1 MKIALLGYG
10 RMGRLIEKMAAD
22 AGDEVIAAIHSVNA
36 EKIGAREYE
45 EAEVLIDF
53 SLPDAALRFIPRF
66 LKAGVPVVSGTTG
79 WKEGQIEYLKKVASE
94 HHSALLY
101 APNFSVGVNVF
112 FALNEYLA
120 QIMRKVDGYDVRIE
134 EIHHIHKK
142 DAPSGTARALAEE
155 ILAYNDK
162 KMRWVNS
169 ESKRPEELEIISKRE
184 DEVPGTHVI
193 SYQSDSDR
201 ITLRHEAFSREGFAR
216 GALLAARWITGKEGI
231 FTMNDVLGI
240 KKKQ

>member
-10 RMGRLIEKMAAD
+10 RMGRLIEKMAAN
-22 AGDEVIAAIHSVNA
+22 AGDEVILAIHSVNA
-36 EKIGAREYE
+36 EKIGAREYA

-53 SLPDAALRFIPRF
+53 SLPDAAMQFIPRF

-79 WKEGQIEYLKKVASE
+79 WKEGQPEYLGKVATE
-94 HHSALLY
+94 ENSALLY

-120 QIMRKVDGYDVRIE
+120 QIMQNVAGYDVQIE

-142 DAPSGTARALAEE
+142 DAPSGTAKALAGQ
-155 ILAYNDK
+155 ILAYNEK

-169 ESKRPEELEIISKRE
+169 QSTRPEELEVISKRE
-184 DEVPGTHVI
+184 DEEPGTHVI
-193 SYQSDSDR
+193 RYQSDTDR

-216 GALLAARWITGKEGI
+216 GALLAARWIRGKEGI

>member
-1 MKIALLGYG
+1 MKIVLLGYG
-10 RMGRLIEKMAAD
+10 RMGRLIEKMAVD

-36 EKIGAREYE
+36 EKTGARVYE

-53 SLPDAALRFIPRF
+53 SLPDAAMRFIPRF

-79 WKEGQIEYLKKVASE
+79 WKEGQLEYLRKVASE
-94 HHSALLY
+94 EKSALLY

-120 QIMRKVDGYDVRIE
+120 QIMRKVAGYDVQIE

-142 DAPSGTARALAEE
+142 DAPSGTARALAED
-155 ILAYNDK
+155 ILAYSEK

-169 ESKRPEELEIISKRE
+169 ESQRPEELEIISKRE

-193 SYQSDSDR
+193 RYQSDSDR

-216 GALLAARWITGKEGI
+216 GALLAARWIIGKEGI

>member
-1 MKIALLGYG
+1 MKIVLLGYG
-10 RMGRLIEKMAAD
+10 RMGRLIEKMARE
-22 AGDEVIAAIHSVNA
+22 AGDEVIAAIHTVNA

-53 SLPDAALRFIPRF
+53 SLPDAAMQFIPRF

-79 WKEGQIEYLKKVASE
+79 WKDGELDYLKKLAAAE
-94 HHSALLY
+94 HTALLY

-120 QIMRKVDGYDVRIE
+120 QIMQNVEGYDVRLE
-134 EIHHIHKK
+134 ETHHIHKK
-142 DAPSGTARALAEE
+142 DAPSGTARALAEQ
-155 ILAYNDK
+155 ILEYNEK

-169 ESKRPEELEIISKRE
+169 RTSRPEELEIISKRE

-193 SYQSDSDR
+193 SYQSDHDR

-216 GALLAARWITGKEGI
+216 GALLAARWIAGKEGI

-240 KKKQ
+240 KKKP